1 MPIAIGVGYSRKLN
15 QQSNQISANGHNSSA
30 TNLYNNEQMGVTAN
44 CIHGHALPIDSVAV
58 HVLCALIIAHVLL
71 IAQPTFATS
80 RTRQPWERVAP
91 CNSHTL
97 DKSRTC
103 NGETRV
109 TSTIVTRKGLHLHCW
124 ECHGQKHMVS
134 RVTLATV
141 NKESRREPRGWSE
154 ESRDCDRAN
163 RGASEMGPACDGQ
176 RRVTHWRPKEAQSSD
191 CICVRFDVVIYWI
204 SALFYN
210 L

>member
-1 MPIAIGVGYSRKLN
+1 MSKWVSPQIASMVMHFRLILS
-15 QQSNQISANGHNSSA
+15 QSMF
-30 TNLYNNEQMGVTAN
+30 Y
-44 CIHGHALPIDSVAV
+44 
-58 HVLCALIIAHVLL
+58 AHWLL
-71 IAQPTFATS
+71 PTFCSLRNRRSATS

-97 DKSRTC
+97 DKSTLATVRQESPVRSSPEKVCTC
-103 NGETRV
+103 TVESRV
-109 TSTIVTRKGLHLHCW
+109 ASATDRNN
-124 ECHGQKHMVS
+124 MVS

-141 NKESRREPRGWSE
+141 KKESRREPRGWSE